1 MRLVL
6 IILVIILAAL
16 QYVLWFG
23 KGGVSEVT
31 QLETNVAELQ
41 QENQRL
47 EARNEAL
54 RAEVANLREGSEA
67 IEERARTELGL
78 IGPDETFYQVVL
90 PPREPDA
97 EDDQ

>member
-23 KGGVSEVT
+23 KGGVSDVR
-31 QLETNVAELQ
+31 QLESNVADLKD
-41 QENQRL
+41 ENERL
-47 EARNEAL
+47 KTRNEAL

-78 IGPDETFYQVVL
+78 IGPDETFYQVVM
-90 PPREPDA
+90 PPSEAEP
-97 EDDQ
+97 EDDS